1 MEITHMSDKNKAEET
16 PTVITLVL
24 PTDTSK
30 AATVT
35 VRNGDLGHMST
46 FAYDGFKDI
55 CVALNEGM
63 TAFVQVQANPPKD
76 IKSAKP
82 KPKQAKA
89 SKKAKKAKKAP
100 GKPPYK
106 LIDGAGN
113 TRTLD
118 KMFDPFELQ
127 EKYHKSNPKF
137 QFDELDEAVEVATV
151 LIEAGLEKTISIA
164 YSNGKIAKVLPEA
177 DKPED
182 SDNDETM
189 STDDDDDVKY
199 GSDDAP
205 DINHPEDAE
214 ESATDD
220 VDDQV
225 EPAVDSESDRE
236 VASELSDITYP
247 DALDTAAKRA
257 IYDIVTD
264 EARSLAIY
272 KDIMQKKKHGWK
284 KNLIKQREVK
294 GFIAVHVDGKENV
307 VEQVYQI
314 ALDSSEFD
322 DSDDEAEPTTTSETN
337 GTALVQVLTSPELA
351 AKNDV
356 PVYQEFSLATDDE
369 DSEDIQKTPEND
381 GQAALF

>member
-1 MEITHMSDKNKAEET
+1 MSDKNKAEET

-35 VRNGDLGHMST
+35 VRNGELGHMST

-89 SKKAKKAKKAP
+89 SKKAP

-137 QFDELDEAVEVATV
+137 QFDELDEAVEVATA

-164 YSNGKIAKVLPEA
+164 CSNGKTAKVLPEA
-177 DKPED
+177 DKPEE
-182 SDNDETM
+182 SDNDET
-189 STDDDDDVKY
+189 SSVGDDDDVKH
-199 GSDDAP
+199 GSDDAS

-220 VDDQV
+220 VEDQV
-225 EPAVDSESDRE
+225 EPAVDSESDGE
-236 VASELSDITYP
+236 AASELSDITYP

-264 EARSLAIY
+264 EARTLAIY
-272 KDIMQKKKHGWK
+272 KDIMLKKKHGWK

-322 DSDDEAEPTTTSETN
+322 DGNDEAKPTTTSETN
-337 GTALVQVLTSPELA
+337 DTTLVQVLTSPELA